1 MQPFTGWWL
10 WSGVSKAVQGVF
22 NSTGYFEAASIPDPA
37 PKIILEEG
45 YKDRLSADDVVK
57 LLISNPELEKI
68 IARIIE
74 TKTTVFQE
82 QNNILN
88 TLNSDV
94 KGVHARIDHLDA
106 NLRLELARNS
116 AKFSSELSRCCK
128 RQFIHLETYVK
139 KLLVDLL
146 GVPNHNQQD
155 ILSWLHSIFVA
166 KQDLETRLNNV
177 TISMNSNVEAM
188 LESSAARI
196 MDKVTEKINLMLK
209 QRMQNIEMNQNI
221 GLNSALSDSQVH
233 RIVKEALAM
242 YDADKTGLVDYALE
256 PSGGQI
262 LSTRCTENY
271 NLKTAVVS
279 ILGIPLWYPSNTPRV
294 VITPGVVPGQCWAF
308 QNFPGFL
315 LIELSTYV
323 KVSAFTLEHIP
334 EALAPGGVRD
344 SAPKAFTVWGLKSE
358 KDREPW
364 QFGSYAYSLNDSSIQ
379 YFAVEN
385 DAPPV
390 NLVELRIES
399 NHGNLKYTCLYRF
412 RVHGIL
418 SNETT

>member
-10 WSGVSKAVQGVF
+10 LSGVSNAVQGVF
-22 NSTGYFEAASIPDPA
+22 NSTASIPDPA
-37 PKIILEEG
+37 PKIILKEG
-45 YKDRLSADDVVK
+45 YKDVISADDVVK

-68 IARIIE
+68 IAKHIE
-74 TKTTVFQE
+74 SKTTVFQE
-82 QNNILN
+82 QNNVFN
-88 TLNSDV
+88 TLNSEV
-94 KGVHARIDHLDA
+94 KGVHAKIDNLDA

-116 AKFSSELSRCCK
+116 ARFSSELNRCCK
-128 RQFIHLETYVK
+128 RQFIHLDSYVK
-139 KLLVDLL
+139 RLLVDLL

-177 TISMNSNVEAM
+177 TINMNANVAAM

-196 MDKVTEKINLMLK
+196 MDSVTEKINRMLK
-209 QRMQNIEMNQNI
+209 QRMQNIQMNQNI
-221 GLNSALSDSQVH
+221 GMNSALSDSQVH
-233 RIVKEALAM
+233 RIVKDALAI

-271 NLKTAVVS
+271 NMRTAVVS
-279 ILGIPLWYPSNTPRV
+279 VLGIPLWYPSNTPRV
-294 VITPGVVPGQCWAF
+294 VITPGVVPGECWAF

-315 LIELSTYV
+315 LIQLSTHV
-323 KVSAFTLEHIP
+323 KVSAFSLEHIP
-334 EALAPGGVRD
+334 QALAPGGVRD
-344 SAPKAFTVWGLKSE
+344 SAPKVFTAWGLKLE
-358 KDREPW
+358 NDRDPW
-364 QFGSYAYSLNDSSIQ
+364 NFGSYTYSLNDSSIQ

-385 DAPPV
+385 EAPPV

-399 NHGNLKYTCLYRF
+399 NHGNLNYTCLYRF
-412 RVHGIL
+412 RVHGVL
-418 SNETT
+418 SNERI